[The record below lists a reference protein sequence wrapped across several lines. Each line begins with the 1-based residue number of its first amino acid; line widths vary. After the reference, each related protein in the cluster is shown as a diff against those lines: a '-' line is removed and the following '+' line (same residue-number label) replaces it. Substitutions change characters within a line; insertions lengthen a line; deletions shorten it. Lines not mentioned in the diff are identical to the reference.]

1 MIMGRSVALVA
12 AALAAA
18 GAFAIDSRQCAAQ
31 SNNVAAAAR
40 AYSLGQQAELAG
52 DFRAASE
59 HYELA
64 DRMVPSPEALR
75 SAVRMR
81 LKAGDEAIAAT
92 RAEVLAHRYR
102 DDRSQELAAEILKR
116 LRAKLARVSLTCTAP
131 CAALVDGGALGV
143 EEAREHVFYLEPG
156 QHRVAADFGAA
167 GSQEQAVAAEAGV
180 PITVALA
187 APDRPAGLALE
198 RRGDVHEAA
207 RPHGLRL
214 GWFVAS
220 GALTVAM
227 AGVTVWSGLD
237 VLKHNDAYERNPTR
251 EKLEDGQSRERRTDI
266 LLGVSLAA
274 AVTTGIIALNTRWS
288 PAEAEGP
295 AESAEPAASLGVA
308 PVAGGAVVVLEGIT
322 W

>member
-12 AALAAA
+12 SALAAA
-18 GAFAIDSRQCAAQ
+18 GAFAIESRPCAAQ
-31 SNNVAAAAR
+31 SNVAAAAR

-75 SAVRMR
+75 SAVRTR
-81 LKAGDEAIAAT
+81 LKAGDEATAAT
-92 RAEVLAHRYR
+92 RAEALAHRYR
-102 DDRSQELAAEILKR
+102 DDRSQALAAETLKG
-116 LRAKLARVSLTCTAP
+116 LRTVLARVSLTCSAP
-131 CAALVDGGALGV
+131 CAALVDGGALGI
-143 EEAREHVFYLEPG
+143 EESREHIFYLEPG
-156 QHRVAADFGAA
+156 QHRVTADFGTA
-167 GSQEQAVAAEAGV
+167 GSQEQAVSTEAGK
-180 PITVALA
+180 PIVVSLD
-187 APDRPAGLALE
+187 APERGAGLALE
-198 RRGDVHEAA
+198 RRGEARDAA

-220 GALTVAM
+220 GAVTIAL

-237 VLKHNDAYERNPTR
+237 VLEHNDAYERDPTR

-288 PAEAEGP
+288 PAEA
-295 AESAEPAASLGVA
+295 AEPAASLGVA
-308 PVAGGAVVVLEGIT
+308 PVAGGAVVVVEGTT